1 MSDVIEQISVFLENK
16 TGRLA
21 ELCRALGN
29 AGINM
34 RALMVAD
41 TEEFGVVRIIC
52 DHPTKARETLEAAG
66 FGVSTTPVVAVE
78 IPDTPGGLADVLEA
92 LGAQNM
98 NVEYAYCFVEPSG
111 TAAVDV
117 FKVDH
122 AGAGEMLN
130 SRGYRVLKPSDL
142 YAGDPSESV

>member
-1 MSDVIEQISVFLENK
+1 MVEQISVFLENK

-21 ELCRALGN
+21 ECCRALGN

-41 TEEFGVVRIIC
+41 TEDFGVVRIIC
-52 DHPTKARETLEAAG
+52 DHPERAREVLEDAG
-66 FGVSTTPVVAVE
+66 FGVSTTPVVAIE

-92 LGAQNM
+92 LGGQRM

-111 TAAVDV
+111 KAAVDV
-117 FKVDH
+117 LKVDD
-122 AGAGEMLN
+122 ASAGEMLR
-130 SRGYRVLKPSDL
+130 SRGYRVLDPSDL
-142 YAGDPSESV
+142 YAGDASDSE